1 MGHMEPLTRYVGKA
15 ERTLQALLQTQL
27 QQVGV
32 AFPEWAALTFLRN
45 AGPLKRSQ
53 LGEAIRNGRLVE
65 AGGVDSLLD
74 AMIDK
79 GLIAQVPD
87 GLAMTSA
94 AKSLYDPLRSRVME
108 ITALVEKGVPE
119 DDLATTRQTL
129 AFVTER
135 AGKLLTDLKIQES
148 TDKHTT
154 AIS

>member
-1 MGHMEPLTRYVGKA
+1 
-15 ERTLQALLQTQL
+15 
-27 QQVGV
+27 
-32 AFPEWAALTFLRN
+32 
-45 AGPLKRSQ
+45 
-53 LGEAIRNGRLVE
+53 
-65 AGGVDSLLD
+65 
-74 AMIDK
+74 
-79 GLIAQVPD
+79 
-87 GLAMTSA
+87 
-94 AKSLYDPLRSRVME
+94 ME